1 MHYLEQFGFDIFRDV
16 VDYKY
21 DIQRDPMVRMELYL
35 QEIHKLA
42 TMDINTISNLEN
54 RLENNRRLMYT
65 LVKRSQTTL
74 ENINLNTKYI
84 VENRYKFLGY

>member
-1 MHYLEQFGFDIFRDV
+1 MHYIEQFGFDIFRDV
-16 VDYKY
+16 VDYNY
-21 DIQRDPMVRMELYL
+21 DIQKDLDLRMELYL
-35 QEIHKLA
+35 QEIYKLA
-42 TMDINTISNLEN
+42 TMDINTIPNLEI
-54 RLENNRRLMYT
+54 RLENNRRLMCT